1 MFKQLIQNKLESLV
15 KKYLSAHPEIKLV
28 VVSGSV
34 GKTSTKLAIATVLS
48 EKFRVRVHEGNF
60 NDLISA
66 PTAIMGIE
74 YPKNIRNIFSWL
86 RVFRQARKKINGPSD
101 VDVIVQELGSDRI
114 GQVPHFGKYLKPDIA
129 VVTAVSAEHMEYFR
143 TLDTVAEEELSVTDY
158 SASSLINRDDID
170 GEYAK
175 YLKNSN
181 INTYGTNASAE
192 YYFLV
197 EKYTAKG
204 GFEGAFVAP
213 ELSEPVHAKVHL
225 VGEHILRTAI
235 AAGAVGVKF
244 GLTSAEIMNGMSK
257 IKAISGRMNMLRG
270 INGSTIIDDSYNS
283 SPLAVHSSL
292 RELYE
297 ITANQKIA
305 VLGSMNELG
314 ETSQAEHQ
322 ELGKLCDPDQLAWVV
337 TVGEEAKNT

>member
-1 MFKQLIQNKLESLV
+1 MPKSIWS
-15 KKYLSAHPEIKLV
+15 
-28 VVSGSV
+28 VS
-34 GKTSTKLAIATVLS
+34 
-48 EKFRVRVHEGNF
+48 
-60 NDLISA
+60 
-66 PTAIMGIE
+66 
-74 YPKNIRNIFSWL
+74 
-86 RVFRQARKKINGPSD
+86 
-101 VDVIVQELGSDRI
+101 
-114 GQVPHFGKYLKPDIA
+114 
-129 VVTAVSAEHMEYFR
+129 
-143 TLDTVAEEELSVTDY
+143 
-158 SASSLINRDDID
+158 
-170 GEYAK
+170 
-175 YLKNSN
+175 
-181 INTYGTNASAE
+181 
-192 YYFLV
+192 
-197 EKYTAKG
+197 
-204 GFEGAFVAP
+204 
-213 ELSEPVHAKVHL
+213 
-225 VGEHILRTAI
+225 ILRTAI

-337 TVGEEAKNT
+337 TVGEEAEKYLAPAAQARGCSVKSFTNSIDAGGFVRGIIENNSVILFKGSQGGVYLEEAIKVILHDSSDQSRLVRQSADWIKTKRNFFSKFKSDQNLSD